1 MIDDRKVTHSKMV
14 LPTRNIMTFADLHQ
28 VLACF
33 CKHKTESAIRA
44 SRIVIGNMQHATIG
58 MQQSN
63 DWIHLG
69 MNRLRMY
76 FEGDPLPSGCRKF
89 VIVEFRTLAN
99 PIDRRKGADRLRRRD
114 RVVVAIV

>member
-1 MIDDRKVTHSKMV
+1 
-14 LPTRNIMTFADLHQ
+14 
-28 VLACF
+28 
-33 CKHKTESAIRA
+33 
-44 SRIVIGNMQHATIG
+44 
-58 MQQSN
+58 
-63 DWIHLG
+63 